1 MTRLRRGRLFA
12 AWLLGI
18 YLADMYVRM
27 GWSELESDG
36 FWAGP
41 LAHWDYPP
49 WLPGVIG
56 GIEVA
61 AGAALIIPWLAS
73 YGGFVLSVITAVAW
87 GSFAHDHRW
96 ADVARV
102 TLYAAALTWI
112 AYEWLWLRV
121 GGGAA
126 RAQRGDA
133 EATAR
138 IPSP

>member
-1 MTRLRRGRLFA
+1 MTRLRRARLLA

-18 YLADMYVRM
+18 YLADMYMRM

-36 FWAGP
+36 FWGGP
-41 LAHWDYPP
+41 LTHWDFPP
-49 WLPGVIG
+49 WLPRVIG

-61 AGAALIIPWLAS
+61 GGAALIIPWLAS

-87 GSFAHDHRW
+87 GRFAHDHRW
-96 ADVARV
+96 TDVARA

-112 AYEWLWLRV
+112 ASEWLWLRV